1 MAWPVISGQNS
12 TSPRVDIPISNF
24 TLISGDYKILTGN
37 VEEAGWTGPVYPNT
51 TKPPGISAVENCGSG
66 CLYNIKE
73 DPEERKNLA
82 SSMPDVLKDM
92 QTKLSKY
99 QATLFYPDRGHIWPG
114 ACQVGLEKYGGFWGP
129 FLP

>member
-1 MAWPVISGQNS
+1 M
-12 TSPRVDIPISNF
+12 
-24 TLISGDYKILTGN
+24 
-37 VEEAGWTGPVYPNT
+37 
-51 TKPPGISAVENCGSG
+51 ENCGSG

-82 SSMPDVLKDM
+82 SSMPDVLKEM

-99 QATLFYPDRGHIWPG
+99 QATLFYPDRGHIWPE
-114 ACQVGLEKYGGFWGP
+114 ACQVGLKKYDGFWGP